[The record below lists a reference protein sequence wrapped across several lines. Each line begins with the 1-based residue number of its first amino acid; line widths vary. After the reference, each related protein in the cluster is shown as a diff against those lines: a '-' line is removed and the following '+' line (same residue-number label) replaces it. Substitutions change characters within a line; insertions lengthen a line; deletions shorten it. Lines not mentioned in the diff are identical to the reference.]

1 MKGSTNPLMVLVA
14 LIVGGVIWSLVLA
27 SFFGFGAGILGG
39 ILTVVSLFLLGH
51 GLFGVGHSSVPI
63 PRLASGVIGAILL
76 LVVIFGVGG
85 FVSGIGAVAPAAS
98 VTSQPLLPSSQPTP
112 VLVSDACAASV
123 SDNVRSTSA
132 TLTLN
137 AYDYANQNPLGT
149 NVDTA
154 YSVYAAKDISGTNQ
168 ATFRSTGTDSTTG
181 TVTTVKVGELVSILG
196 NGGVN
201 YYVMPQEGICVDGQ
215 QKPVNLFAYNITT
228 DGNIAGSLFD
238 SNGNALSTG
247 NTATDRTF
255 AQAAN
260 EKTVIQWELKE
271 NSANTAFYLA
281 ALGFAT
287 GTNITSVTPTGNSAS
302 LFTQVFTPQ
311 HMKDLSIEANS
322 TGNGNRTLSY
332 TVWKLKTPVLLKEFE
347 KVKYDLK
354 VTASGSN
361 PLGAA
366 GTATMSGIWGIAKDG
381 TWVRDP
387 DTGSIVF
394 DIQDRTTTQ
403 ADTGMDES
411 DNMPCGLTTGFC
423 ADIS

>member
-1 MKGSTNPLMVLVA
+1 MVLVA

-39 ILTVVSLFLLGH
+39 ILTVVALFLIGH
-51 GLFGVGHSSVPI
+51 GLFGVGLKSVPI
-63 PRLASGVIGAILL
+63 PRIASGSIGVVLL

-85 FVSGIGAVAPAAS
+85 LMSGIGAVSAPAAS
-98 VTSQPLLPSSQPTP
+98 VTSQPLLPSSQQPTS
-112 VLVSDACAASV
+112 VSVDQACANSV
-123 SDNVRSTSA
+123 SDNVRGTSA

-168 ATFRSTGTDSTTG
+168 ASFRSTGTDSTTG
-181 TVTTVKVGELVSILG
+181 TVTTTKVGELVSIFG

-201 YYVMPQEGICVDGQ
+201 YYVLPQEGVCVDGQ
-215 QKPVNLFAYNITT
+215 QKPVNLVSYNITT

-238 SNGNALSTG
+238 SNGNALSSG
-247 NTATDRTF
+247 NSATDRTF
-255 AQAAN
+255 AMAAN
-260 EKTVIQWELKE
+260 EKVTIQWELKE
-271 NSANTAFYLA
+271 NSANTAFYLS

-287 GTNITSVTPTGNSAS
+287 GTNITSVEPTGNSKG

-311 HMKDLSIEANS
+311 HMKDLSIEANL
-322 TGNGNRTLSY
+322 TGDGNRTLSY
-332 TVWKLKTPVLLKEFE
+332 SVWKLNTPVLLKEFE

-354 VTASGSN
+354 VTASGSD

-387 DTGSIVF
+387 LTGSVVF
-394 DIQDRTTTQ
+394 DIQDRTTSQ
-403 ADTGMDES
+403 ADTGMNEI